1 MQSDIILHGDAV
13 EILQTF
19 PKNAFDLTIFSPP
32 YDGLRDYNGYA
43 LDLHALG
50 RELHRVTREG
60 GVAVMVIQDQTIGGA
75 KSLTSFRTT
84 LDWCDNIGWRLFECA
99 IYRKNGKDG
108 AWWKRRLRVDHEY
121 MPIFVKGQ
129 KPRHFDKEPVKIPC
143 KHAGKSM
150 TGGANRNKD
159 NKTVASVP
167 LKINGTKCPG
177 TIWDFANGG
186 DKVHL
191 KRRHPATFPD
201 KIPYQFIQLF
211 TDKGGWVLDPM
222 VGSGSTAIAAHLLG
236 RRYVGIDISAE
247 YCALARQR
255 IEALQSNMAPGFKN
269 TRWHRGR
276 SAEEIRAD
284 APGLL
289 PVHPAQSG
297 PA

>member
-1 MQSDIILHGDAV
+1 MQSDTIICGDAIDV
-13 EILQTF
+13 LRAF
-19 PKNAFDLTIFSPP
+19 PRNRFDLTIFSPP

-50 RELHRVTREG
+50 KELHRVTREG

-75 KSLTSFRTT
+75 KSLTSFRAI

-99 IYRKNGKDG
+99 IYQKNGKDG

-211 TDKGGWVLDPM
+211 TEKGGWVLDPM
-222 VGSGSTAIAAHLLG
+222 VGSGSTAVTAHLLG
-236 RRYVGIDISAE
+236 RKYVGIDISAE

-269 TRWHRGR
+269 QQWHR
-276 SAEEIRAD
+276 SKVAEEIHAD
-284 APGLL
+284 ASTLL
-289 PVHPAQSG
+289 SQPVLTS
-297 PA
+297 